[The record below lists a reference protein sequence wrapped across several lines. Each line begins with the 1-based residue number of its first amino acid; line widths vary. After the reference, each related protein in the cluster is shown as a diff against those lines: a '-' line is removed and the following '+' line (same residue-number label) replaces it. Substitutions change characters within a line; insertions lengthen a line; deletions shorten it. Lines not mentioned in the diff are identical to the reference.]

1 MKELCFIGGD
11 MRQVRVINKM
21 LDKGYRVTAWGFENL
36 PDGEL
41 SGGVAVPENMNEA
54 IKSAD
59 VVILPL
65 PYTTGREMINAPF
78 SKEEIH
84 MGDVLRNMSEK
95 GILLLGKADEGI
107 SAVAKLY
114 GAYTIDYL
122 EREELGI
129 LNAIPTAEGAIEIA
143 MHEMPI
149 TLCGSK
155 CLILGNGK
163 IGKILGNMLM
173 GIGAKVTVC
182 VRKYKDAAEARSRG
196 EESIF
201 FRDLE
206 ERIGDY
212 DVIFNT
218 VPSCVVGY
226 KVLKKVKQESLII
239 DLASKPG
246 GVDFETAAQLEK
258 KVIHALSLPGK
269 VAPYTAGDFISET
282 ILNILEELGVR

>member
-1 MKELCFIGGD
+1 MKELSFIGGD
-11 MRQVRVINKM
+11 MRQIRVINKM
-21 LDKGYRVTAWGFENL
+21 LDKGYKVKVYGFENL
-36 PDGEL
+36 PKGEF
-41 SGGVAVPENMNEA
+41 SESVALCTNIIEA
-54 IKSAD
+54 IENAD
-59 VVILPL
+59 AVILPL
-65 PYTTGREMINAPF
+65 PYTSGREMINAPF

-84 MGDVLRNMSEK
+84 MGDVLRNMKEK
-95 GILLLGKADEGI
+95 GLLLLGKADEGI

-114 GAYTIDYL
+114 GVYIVDYL

-149 TLCGSK
+149 TLCGSR

-163 IGKILGNMLM
+163 IGKVLGNMLT

-182 VRKYKDAAEARSRG
+182 VRKYKDAAEARTRG

-206 ERIGDY
+206 EKIAEY

-218 VPSCVVGY
+218 VPSLVVGY
-226 KVLKKVKQESLII
+226 KVLKRVRDNSLII

-246 GVDFETAAQLEK
+246 GVDFETAAQLNK

-269 VAPYTAGDFISET
+269 VAPHTAGDFISET